1 MASKESAGRV
11 TGVGGIFLKSRDPK
25 ALSAWYRDVLGLE
38 LESWGGALLHY
49 DAPLHPPMLVWNL
62 FDQSTDH
69 FAPSTRDVMINY
81 AVDDLAALLEK
92 LQAAGVTLVKV
103 EDSDPNGKFAWIMD
117 PEGNK
122 LELWEPVRVGGN
134 E

>member
-1 MASKESAGRV
+1 MASEASAGRV
-11 TGVGGIFLKSRDPK
+11 TGIGGIFLKSRDPK
-25 ALSAWYRDVLGLE
+25 GLSAWYRDVLGLE

-62 FDQSTDH
+62 FDQSTDY

-81 AVDDLAALLEK
+81 AVDDLAALLRK
-92 LQAAGVTLVKV
+92 LQAKGVAVVKV
-103 EDSDPNGKFAWIMD
+103 EDGDPNGKFAWIMD

-122 LELWEPVRVGGN
+122 LELWEPVR
-134 E
+134 